1 MREPTNISL
10 RIKDVLSER
19 GLTQKDLCLRLGIS
33 EVSLSRQLSKGSMSL
48 GRLID
53 IANVIN
59 VDVRDLISEPIKNE
73 ARGYVEYN
81 NKIYS
86 FETLKK
92 LKQIVDIIEQKESS
106 EKYQKAKAL
115 EIKREEKSIER
126 KIKPKAMPLFN
137 DIVLD
142 RFENYDATLLN
153 CWSFRNGG
161 DVRNNVTLDLGN
173 MLSDYAFSVLGVP
186 FLNSE
191 SAYIAGAYSLQGEE
205 YCAIQKQL
213 STWKNGYTS
222 KAIFRK
228 QKNEYTK
235 LLRKDWEQ
243 FNIQWMLFIVWE
255 KCKSNESFRQILIS
269 IPKDAIIIENSTYVG
284 VKDPAKSTSTIWGCW
299 NEDLMAARKIIES
312 DVENRTT
319 LNNKKQIEYRKMIE
333 RNKINH
339 VGVWKG
345 KNLMGK
351 ILKLCQIALLTNIK
365 PPINYNLLNSS
376 GIFWFGVDIKEFL
389 LQ

>member
-1 MREPTNISL
+1 
-10 RIKDVLSER
+10 
-19 GLTQKDLCLRLGIS
+19 
-33 EVSLSRQLSKGSMSL
+33 MSL

-106 EKYQKAKAL
+106 VKYQKAKAL

-351 ILKLCQIALLTNIK
+351 ILKLCQIALLTNTK